1 MTTNP
6 NARAVRAAALT
17 ANHVAR
23 GAAFTADVLARWN
36 DDNFRNRWVPACGG
50 TEEVFTARGI
60 RWLYCY
66 NAYLGLHRYLNVDS
80 DRIVEDDD
88 YRAIVGI

>member
-6 NARAVRAAALT
+6 NSRAVRASAINANRAANFA
-17 ANHVAR
+17 ANVI
-23 GAAFTADVLARWN
+23 ARWN
-36 DDNFRNRWVPACGG
+36 DDDQRNRWVPACGG

-66 NAYLGLHRYLNVDS
+66 NAYLGLHRYLNVDT
-80 DRIVEDDD
+80 DRIVEDDE
-88 YRAIVGI
+88 YAAIVGL